1 MESLTAMRV
10 APRQAVSEHGHLP
23 SAPIELETITGL
35 TSEPTCIALAERTL
49 KRSDYILAREAAT
62 GSTGAVRDLY
72 VRHHQRVY
80 ALCLRMTGNAA
91 DAEDLMQEVFVHV
104 MRKIG
109 LFRGESRF
117 TTWLY
122 RLTVNLVL
130 MRFRHWSI
138 RPEQQMPDNFD
149 NTISGVLRN
158 RQSASTRITDKLAL
172 DSALAQLA
180 PGCRSVFVL
189 FDVEGYRHQ
198 EIARLL
204 GCTAGTSK
212 SQLHRARKKLKR
224 LLASTSN

>member
-1 MESLTAMRV
+1 MARNNRGHDLPIMEQHRSAFLSELTG
-10 APRQAVSEHGHLP
+10 PK
-23 SAPIELETITGL
+23 
-35 TSEPTCIALAERTL
+35 IATEYWNDP
-49 KRSDYILAREAAT
+49 DYLLARAAAT

-72 VRHHQRVY
+72 ERHHQRVY
-80 ALCLRMTGNAA
+80 ALCLRMTGNGA
-91 DAEDLMQEVFVHV
+91 DAEDLTQEVFVHI
-104 MRKIG
+104 MRKVG

-130 MRFRHWSI
+130 MRFRHWKI

-149 NTISGVLRN
+149 YTISAVLRN
-158 RQSASTRITDKLAL
+158 RQSASVRITDRIAL

-189 FDVEGYRHQ
+189 FDVEGYKHR

-204 GCTAGTSK
+204 GCTMGTSK

-224 LLASTSN
+224 LLTSTSN

>member
-1 MESLTAMRV
+1 MARNNPGHDLPIMEQHYSAFLSELTG
-10 APRQAVSEHGHLP
+10 PK
-23 SAPIELETITGL
+23 
-35 TSEPTCIALAERTL
+35 IATEYWNDP
-49 KRSDYILAREAAT
+49 DYLLARAAAT

-72 VRHHQRVY
+72 ERHHRRVY
-80 ALCLRMTGNAA
+80 ALCLRMTGNGA
-91 DAEDLMQEVFVHV
+91 DAEDLTQEVFVHV
-104 MRKIG
+104 MRKVG

-130 MRFRHWSI
+130 MRFRHWKI

-149 NTISGVLRN
+149 STISAVLRN
-158 RQSASTRITDKLAL
+158 RQSASARITDRIAL

-189 FDVEGYRHQ
+189 FDVEGYRHR

-204 GCTAGTSK
+204 GCTMGTSK

-224 LLASTSN
+224 LLTSTSNDQS

>member
-23 SAPIELETITGL
+23 TAPIELETITGL

-109 LFRGESRF
+109 LFRGE
-117 TTWLY
+117 
-122 RLTVNLVL
+122 
-130 MRFRHWSI
+130 
-138 RPEQQMPDNFD
+138 
-149 NTISGVLRN
+149 
-158 RQSASTRITDKLAL
+158 
-172 DSALAQLA
+172 
-180 PGCRSVFVL
+180 
-189 FDVEGYRHQ
+189 
-198 EIARLL
+198 
-204 GCTAGTSK
+204 
-212 SQLHRARKKLKR
+212 
-224 LLASTSN
+224 